1 MATTAE
7 IESAHLLRRTGFGAS
22 SADIAALANLDRNAR
37 VDWVLDTSANPP
49 AQFPAFVLANG
60 GPDID
65 EYQSFVTMRR
75 WWLDRMASIPRPF
88 HEKLTFFW
96 HGHFATSFWKLNDMQ
111 SMMEQN
117 AVFRANA
124 FGSFETLA
132 QTIAIG
138 PAMLLYLD
146 NASNYRGHPNENFAR
161 EDMELFTLGVDN
173 GYTQADVVGVARAWT
188 GHNLQ
193 WPSSGPPVY
202 HFYPGNH
209 DTGLKSLF
217 GLAARNWDGPEVI
230 TEMVNGSL
238 KPRTALHIARKLW
251 SLLGA
256 PRPQD
261 ATIQPFADAF
271 AASGMNIT
279 ALLRAILTSDVFYSD
294 ATRHGLVRTPVDWGV
309 SLLRA
314 TGARS
319 AATDIDYGLSDL
331 GQGLFE
337 PPTVAGWKMNDIW
350 ISENGA
356 WQKAATAARVA
367 DVAVAAGFLSTIDA
381 MTPAAAVDT
390 ALDALGTPSW
400 SVTTATKQA
409 LAGYLQ
415 AERTANG
422 TRQRRN
428 LIRLVSL
435 TPEHQLA

>member
-22 SADIAALANLDRNAR
+22 SADIATLASLGRDAR
-37 VDWVLDTSANPP
+37 VDWVLDTSVNPP
-49 AQFPAFVLANG
+49 AQFPPFVLSNG

-65 EYQSFVTMRR
+65 EYQSFVVMRR

-96 HGHFATSFWKLNDMQ
+96 HGHFATSFWKLNDMR

-132 QTIAIG
+132 QTIAVG

-173 GYTQADVVGVARAWT
+173 GYSQADVVGVARAWT

-193 WPSSGPPVY
+193 WPSSGPPTY

-238 KPRTALHIARKLW
+238 KPRTAMHIARKLW

-256 PRPQD
+256 PRPLD
-261 ATIQPFADAF
+261 ATIQPFANAF
-271 AASGMNIT
+271 AGSGMNIT
-279 ALLRAILTSDVFYSD
+279 SLVRAILTSDDFYTD

-309 SLLRA
+309 TLLRA

-319 AATDIDYGLSDL
+319 AETDIDYGLSEL

-400 SVTTATKQA
+400 SVTNATKQA